1 MIKKLPPSWL
11 PKKELLDRLI
21 NWRIKDLLPEDRKR
35 SKFRIEINKYVDRFY
50 TSENGLKAGNCQEIA
65 GVRYFRTPALALWL
79 KDHKQKKW
87 NLIPD
92 DLMGSD
98 AVVKLGGVKAEG
110 LLMDTPKA
118 AKKSK
123 TLSQKSAQPK
133 APNLENVVS
142 NWRKRQ

>member
-1 MIKKLPPSWL
+1 MVKKLPPDWL
-11 PKKELLDRLI
+11 PKKELLDRLV

-50 TSENGLKAGNCQEIA
+50 TSEDGLKVGNCQEIA
-65 GVRYFRTPALALWL
+65 GVRYFRTPAVALWL
-79 KDHKQKKW
+79 KEHKQKKW

-92 DLMGSD
+92 DLIGSD
-98 AVVKLGGVKAEG
+98 ALVKLTGVQAES

-123 TLSQKSAQPK
+123 TLSQKSDQPK
-133 APNLENVVS
+133 EPNLENIVS
-142 NWRKRQ
+142 NWRKR

>member
-1 MIKKLPPSWL
+1 MVKKLPPDWL
-11 PKKELLDRLI
+11 PKKELLDRLV
-21 NWRIKDLLPEDRKR
+21 NWRIKDLLPADRKR

-50 TSENGLKAGNCQEIA
+50 TSEDGLKAGNCQEIA
-65 GVRYFRTPALALWL
+65 GVRYFRTPAVALWL
-79 KDHKQKKW
+79 KGHKQKKW

-98 AVVKLGGVKAEG
+98 AVVKLGGVQAEG

-123 TLSQKSAQPK
+123 TLSQESDQLK
-133 APNLENVVS
+133 APTLENVMS